1 MSLLDDLKKQADS
14 LRQQQEVSEEQV
26 NQNLLAVNAKLKE
39 ALAYWVEMF
48 NSLNVI
54 KPVIART
61 YFLDSG
67 NVKLEA
73 LNQIDYNVNGRRKTI
88 DHHDFIEG
96 VVLRL
101 RCFADQKVAVTK
113 ESDAHVERMREH
125 LWSHNVKFDVKE
137 IKNERGYV
145 ERGHFTILCDVPVM
159 VTLFGDFERGHI
171 RIHTKNL
178 EKFGEFH
185 YVYDIA
191 EFGREIGE
199 ELGKM
204 ILGQPNNLRAL
215 GHHQQALRPSNST
228 SRAPADGAAGA
239 PGTQA
244 LEPEPDAQP
253 MMDPS
258 DPARSFMGSLR
269 HLLKR

>member
-14 LRQQQEVSEEQV
+14 LRQQQEVSEEQI
-26 NQNLLAVNAKLKE
+26 NQNLLAVNVKLKE

-54 KPVIART
+54 KPVVART

-67 NVKLEA
+67 SIQLEA
-73 LNQIDYNVNGRRKTI
+73 MNQHDYNVNGRRKTI
-88 DHHDFIEG
+88 DHHDYIEG

-101 RCFADQKVAVTK
+101 RCVSEQKISVTK
-113 ESDAHVERMREH
+113 ESDAHVERLREH
-125 LWSHNVKFDVKE
+125 LWSHNVKFEVKE
-137 IKNERGYV
+137 VRNERGYV
-145 ERGHFTILCDVPVM
+145 ERGHFTVLPDVPVM

-191 EFGREIGE
+191 EFGREISE
-199 ELGKM
+199 ELAKM
-204 ILGQPNNLRAL
+204 ILGQPNNLRTL
-215 GHHQQALRPSNST
+215 GSHQQALRPSNSA
-228 SRAPADGAAGA
+228 SRISPAAAAPQPPQLD
-239 PGTQA
+239 P
-244 LEPEPDAQP
+244 EHEPDAQP

>member
-14 LRQQQEVSEEQV
+14 LRQKQEVSQEQV
-26 NQNLLAVNAKLKE
+26 SQNLLAVNVKLKE

-48 NSLNVI
+48 NSLNII
-54 KPVIART
+54 KPVVERT

-67 NVKLEA
+67 NVRLEK

-96 VVLRL
+96 VVLRF
-101 RCFADQKVAVTK
+101 RCYSDQKVAVTK

-137 IKNERGYV
+137 NKNERGYV
-145 ERGHFTILCDVPVM
+145 ERGQFTILCDVPVM

-191 EFGREIGE
+191 EFGREISE
-199 ELGKM
+199 ELAKM
-204 ILGQPNNLRAL
+204 ILGQPNSLRTL
-215 GHHQQALRPSNST
+215 GSHQQALRPASTT
-228 SRAPADGAAGA
+228 SRLNRPPAP
-239 PGTQA
+239 
-244 LEPEPDAQP
+244 EPEPEPEAEPDAQP

>member
-14 LRQQQEVSEEQV
+14 LRQKQEVSQEQV
-26 NQNLLAVNAKLKE
+26 SQNLLAVNAKLKE

-48 NSLNVI
+48 NSLNII
-54 KPVIART
+54 KPVVERT

-67 NVKLEA
+67 NVRLEG

-96 VVLRL
+96 VVLRF
-101 RCFADQKVAVTK
+101 RCYSDQKVAVTK

-137 IKNERGYV
+137 NKNERGYV
-145 ERGHFTILCDVPVM
+145 ERGQFTILCDVPVM
-159 VTLFGDFERGHI
+159 VTLFGDFEKGHI

-191 EFGREIGE
+191 EFGREISE
-199 ELGKM
+199 ELAKM
-204 ILGQPNNLRAL
+204 ILGQPNNLRTL
-215 GHHQQALRPSNST
+215 GSHQQALRPAST
-228 SRAPADGAAGA
+228 PSRIGRPQAPQ
-239 PGTQA
+239 P
-244 LEPEPDAQP
+244 EPEPETDDAQP